1 MLERWRSHRS
11 SIKICYNSSMSI
23 IIFILVLALLIFIHE
38 LGHFIAAKL
47 TGMKV
52 EEFSVGFKPAIFQKK
67 KGETNYV
74 LGIIP
79 IGGYV
84 KILGE
89 NPNENEGKKL
99 SKKDKKRTFSS
110 KPWWAQI
117 IVLSMGVIFNI
128 ILAWIFISTPFIFGI
143 STQAGDFPNEY
154 SQKEGVKI
162 LAIQKDFPA
171 EKAGLSVG
179 DVIVKISS
187 EKNMAFDK
195 TAEEF
200 REFLKEN
207 PKNLKIT
214 YKQKEDLDKKIDTN
228 LIHRTEI
235 ESLKEKDGKY
245 LAGIFMADVVHVQ
258 MPIHK
263 ALYYGAIETWD
274 KLKEITFGLIGFFG
288 EIFTGKAELDSVSGP
303 VGIVKYVGDAASVGW
318 TSLILFTAFLSLNLA
333 VINFLPFPALDGGR
347 VIFVLIEAI
356 TRKKIPT
363 SIFNWANGLGFLFLI
378 GLMIVITFNDVWNL
392 F

>member
-1 MLERWRSHRS
+1 
-11 SIKICYNSSMSI
+11 MSI

-89 NPNENEGKKL
+89 NPNENEEKEL

-110 KPWWAQI
+110 RPWWSQI

-128 ILAWIFISTPFIFGI
+128 ILAWIFISITLMIGI
-143 STQAGDFPNEY
+143 STSENKFPAEY
-154 SQKEGVKI
+154 TQKESVKI
-162 LAIQKDFPA
+162 LAVQKDFPA
-171 EKAGLSVG
+171 EKAGLSAG

-187 EKNMAFDK
+187 EKNTAFDK
-195 TAEEF
+195 KAGEF

-207 PKNLKIT
+207 KENLKIT
-214 YKQKEDLDKKIDTN
+214 YKSKEDLEKKINTN
-228 LIHRTEI
+228 LIHRTKTF
-235 ESLKEKDGKY
+235 SLKEKDGKY
-245 LAGIFMADVVHVQ
+245 LAGIFMADVVHVE

-263 ALYYGAIETWD
+263 ALYYGVGETWD
-274 KLKEITFGLIGFFG
+274 KLKAITFGLIGFFG

-303 VGIVKYVGDAASVGW
+303 VGIVKYVGDAASAGW
-318 TSLILFTAFLSLNLA
+318 TNLLLFTALLSLNLA

-356 TRKKIPT
+356 TRRKIPT
-363 SIFNWANGLGFLFLI
+363 SIFNWVNGLGFLFLI
-378 GLMIVITFNDVWNL
+378 GLMVVITFNDILNL